1 MTPIAAAKRGLC
13 IAVITTLAGC
23 ATFSPDGGF
32 NSVAQLTK
40 ERTGQAPTWQ
50 RSGPDGD
57 LTRARVTAILRAPLS
72 SDSAVA
78 IALMNNPGLQARLQ
92 ELGIAEAGLVRAGRL
107 PNPTFSFSN
116 IAGGGIREIER
127 AIVFD
132 ILTVL
137 MMPLTIDIES
147 RRFEQ
152 TQLEVAAE
160 AVMIATEARR
170 AFFNAVASHELVLYA
185 RQVKTTADA
194 SAELARRMVLAG
206 NFNKLAQ
213 MREQAF
219 YADATAQLA
228 RAQQRAQSDR
238 ERLIRAL
245 GLASPSQ
252 ITLPE
257 RLPELPKVPFEPLD
271 AEQTAMTRRLDLL
284 QAKKSS
290 EAVAKSLDLTRTTGF
305 INVLNAGYSNK
316 SQTGD
321 PRENGYQI
329 EVEVPIFDFGTTR
342 VARAEALYM
351 QSVFR
356 TAEVAL
362 NARSQ
367 VREAFGAYRTSYDL
381 ARHYRD
387 EVVPLRKRIS
397 EENLLRYNGMLIG
410 VFELLADARDQ
421 VSSVTAAI
429 EAARD
434 YWLAETDLQTALTA
448 GPPTGVVRETARAT
462 ASAEGAGH

>member
-1 MTPIAAAKRGLC
+1 MTPAALAKRAIWL
-13 IAVITTLAGC
+13 AVATTLAGC

-32 NSVAQLTK
+32 DSVAKLAK
-40 ERTGQAPTWQ
+40 DRTGQAPLWQ
-50 RSGPDGD
+50 RSAADGEA
-57 LTRARVTAILRAPLS
+57 ARMRVIELLQAPLD
-72 SDSAVA
+72 SDSSVA
-78 IALMNNPGLQARLQ
+78 IALMNNPRLQARLQ

-132 ILTVL
+132 ILAVL
-137 MMPLTIDIES
+137 MMPLTVEIES

-160 AVMIATEARR
+160 IVKVAAEARR
-170 AFFNAVASHELVLYA
+170 AFFSAVASQELVTYA

-206 NFNKLAQ
+206 NFNKLSQ

-228 RAQQRAQSDR
+228 RAQQRATADR
-238 ERLIRAL
+238 ERLVRAL
-245 GLASPSQ
+245 GLATPAQ
-252 ITLPE
+252 VMLPE
-257 RLPELPKVPFEPLD
+257 RLPDLPKVPFEPLD
-271 AEQTAMTRRLDLL
+271 AEQTAMTRRLDVL
-284 QAKKSS
+284 QAKKST

-305 INVLNAGYSNK
+305 INVLNAGFANK

-351 QSVFR
+351 QSVFH

-367 VREAFGAYRTSYDL
+367 VREAYGAYRTSYDL

-421 VSSVTAAI
+421 VSSVTANI
-429 EAARD
+429 EAGRD
-434 YWLAETDLQTALTA
+434 YWIAETDLQTALTA
-448 GPPTGVVRETARAT
+448 GPPKGAWQVSDRAT
-462 ASAEGAGH
+462 ASAQSAGH

>member
-1 MTPIAAAKRGLC
+1 MTFTAVVKSLIC
-13 IAVITTLAGC
+13 IAVASTVAGC
-23 ATFSPDGGF
+23 ATFSTDGGF
-32 NSVAQLTK
+32 DSVAKLTK
-40 ERTGQAPTWQ
+40 ERTGQAPSWH
-50 RSGPDGD
+50 RSAADGD
-57 LTRARVTAILRAPLS
+57 TTRTRVTELLQAPLN

-132 ILTVL
+132 VLAVL
-137 MMPLTIDIES
+137 MMPLTVDIES

-160 AVMIATEARR
+160 AVTVATEARR
-170 AFFNAVASHELVLYA
+170 AFFNAVASQELVVYA

-194 SAELARRMVLAG
+194 SAELARRMALAG
-206 NFNKLAQ
+206 NFNKLSQ

-219 YADATAQLA
+219 HADATAQLA
-228 RAQQRAQSDR
+228 RAQQRASADR
-238 ERLIRAL
+238 ERLVRAL
-245 GLASPSQ
+245 GLATPSQ

-257 RLPELPKVPFEPLD
+257 RLPDLPKAPFEPLD
-271 AEQTAMTRRLDLL
+271 AEQTAMTRRLDVL
-284 QAKKSS
+284 QAKMSS

-305 INVLNAGYSNK
+305 INVLHLGYANK

-329 EVEVPIFDFGTTR
+329 ELEIPIFDFGTTR

-362 NARSQ
+362 NARSE
-367 VREAFGAYRTSYDL
+367 VREAYGAYRTSFDL

-410 VFELLADARDQ
+410 VFELLADAREQ

-429 EAARD
+429 EATRD

-448 GPPTGVVRETARAT
+448 GPPTGGTQGNPRAT
-462 ASAEGAGH
+462 ASAASAGH

>member
-1 MTPIAAAKRGLC
+1 MTPATVVKRALC
-13 IAVITTLAGC
+13 IAVATTLTGC
-23 ATFSPDGGF
+23 ATFSQDGGF
-32 NSVAQLTK
+32 NNVAQLTK
-40 ERTGQAPTWQ
+40 ERTGQTPAWQ
-50 RSGPDGD
+50 RSSTDSEAA
-57 LTRARVTAILRAPLS
+57 RARVTELLQGPLN
-72 SDSAVA
+72 SDAAVA
-78 IALMNNPGLQARLQ
+78 IALLNNPRLQVRLQ

-132 ILTVL
+132 VLTVL

-160 AVMIATEARR
+160 AVSVATEARR
-170 AFFNAVASHELVLYA
+170 AFFNAVASQELVLYA

-219 YADATAQLA
+219 YADATGQLA
-228 RAQQRAQSDR
+228 RAQQRALSDR

-245 GLASPSQ
+245 GLASPTQ
-252 ITLPE
+252 VTLPE
-257 RLPELPKVPFEPLD
+257 RLPDLPKAPFEPVD
-271 AEQTAMTRRLDLL
+271 AEQTAMSRRLDVL
-284 QAKKSS
+284 QAKKAS

-305 INVLNAGYSNK
+305 INVLNAGYANK

-321 PRENGYQI
+321 PRENGYQV
-329 EVEVPIFDFGTTR
+329 EVEIPIFDFGTTR

-351 QSVFR
+351 QSVFH
-356 TAEVAL
+356 TAEIAI
-362 NARSQ
+362 NARSE
-367 VREAFGAYRTSYDL
+367 VREAYGAYRTSYDL

-448 GPPTGVVRETARAT
+448 GTPSGAMQASPRAT
-462 ASAEGAGH
+462 ASAESAGH